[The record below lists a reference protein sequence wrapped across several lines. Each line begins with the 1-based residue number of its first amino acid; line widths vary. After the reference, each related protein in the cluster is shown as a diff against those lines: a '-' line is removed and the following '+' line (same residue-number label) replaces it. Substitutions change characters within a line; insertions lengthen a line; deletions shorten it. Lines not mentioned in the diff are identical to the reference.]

1 MRLFGAQKE
10 EHEHES
16 SEYCR
21 RADTDT
27 ALFRMLETDWIDI
40 MMQK

>member
-1 MRLFGAQKE
+1 MRLFCVQKE
-10 EHEHES
+10 EHEHENS
-16 SEYCR
+16 DYYR

-27 ALFRMLETDWIDI
+27 DLFRMLETDWIDF